1 MKKPSPPTSSEHPDA
16 LLLPYV
22 EDMITPREKAEVE
35 EHLSTCDQCASRAEE
50 LRETT
55 AALKQNKQAFCPEP
69 WELHDFA
76 QSGNDPHGVI
86 SLHVEHC
93 PLCSEDLGAW
103 KMAQSEEPM
112 PAELWNRLRER
123 LPREAPKQVSPERP
137 RWVQTIWESLAR
149 FWKAPAMAASA
160 VAAVLLV
167 AVVIFYPLRMAE
179 LRIAHSVN
187 WEGVPKAKSL
197 QKKAAFII
205 LENDYKNPIFQKV
218 IDSLYEGL
226 APTME
231 LNELYGMVSP
241 AEISEAIK
249 SGTISA
255 RNKAALIKGLR
266 DKLNVSS
273 VIIITI
279 FRSDAEHSVH
289 IELVD
294 TASGRTLNTRTTKTD
309 KKMSWH
315 EVEARIRSDAFSMLL
330 SSSNQR

>member
-22 EDMITPREKAEVE
+22 EDMITPPEKAEVE

-149 FWKAPAMAASA
+149 FWRAPAMAVGVA
-160 VAAVLLV
+160 AAVLVLV
-167 AVVIFYPLRMAE
+167 VTFYPRDMTQPM
-179 LRIAHSVN
+179 IALSSVS
-187 WEGVPKAKSL
+187 WEGIPKPKSI
-197 QKKAAFII
+197 QKNAAFVV
-205 LENDYKNPIFQKV
+205 LFKDFKDPVPQKQ
-218 IDSLYEGL
+218 IDSLYEAL
-226 APTME
+226 KPSME
-231 LNELYGMVSP
+231 LNERYGIVSP
-241 AEISEAIK
+241 AEISEAVK
-249 SGTISA
+249 SGQVPS
-255 RNKAALIKGLR
+255 NK
-266 DKLNVSS
+266 
-273 VIIITI
+273 
-279 FRSDAEHSVH
+279 
-289 IELVD
+289 
-294 TASGRTLNTRTTKTD
+294 
-309 KKMSWH
+309 
-315 EVEARIRSDAFSMLL
+315 
-330 SSSNQR
+330 